1 MVREKKQVDYG
12 EVKEV
17 EGADGVAFS
26 YPNTIEII
34 HHERRSRGAWASL
47 ILGIIGSLG
56 WIVPVIGFPVTVVG
70 IVLGALGMGK
80 HKANRG
86 VAIAGF
92 VVNIVFVCAAIAK
105 GIVDIVR
112 YFKKR

>member
-1 MVREKKQVDYG
+1 MIREKYQLNED
-12 EVKEV
+12 EVKEI
-17 EGADGVAFS
+17 EGADGVAFT

-34 HHERRSRGAWASL
+34 HHEERSRGAWASL

-56 WIVPVIGFPVTVVG
+56 WVIPIVGFPVTVVG

-92 VVNIVFVCAAIAK
+92 VMNIVFVCAAIAK

-112 YFKKR
+112 FCKKR